1 MNNIKKI
8 YNEFPHRFWMVVLVT
23 FIDRV
28 GGTMLFPF
36 FALYI
41 TGKFN
46 VGMTEAGI
54 ILGLYATSGMV
65 GGMVGG
71 ALTDRFGRRVL
82 IIFGLVFSAI
92 STLAIGLTNDFA
104 ILFPLAV
111 AAGLLSDIGGPAR
124 TSMIGDLLPEEQ
136 RQEGFGIMRVVV
148 NMAWIIGP
156 TVGGVIANSSYLTL
170 FVMDAAVSCLVAV
183 LFYWLVPETQPE
195 MSAEQRSE
203 GIWRTFKGYGIVV
216 HDKGFIAFLAAGIL
230 MGTVYSQM
238 YNSLSVY
245 LRDVHAISPQGYGF
259 LMTTSAITVILLQ
272 FRTTRIIKHRPPF
285 VMMALGTLFYMIG
298 FSMFGLVSYY
308 WLFALA
314 IVVIT
319 FGEMIVMPIS
329 AALAINFAP
338 VEMRGRYMAVF
349 DLIFWLPAAIGP
361 GAAGLVLD
369 NLNPNLLW
377 TIGGVMCAAAAL
389 CFYYLHLRLGKQTRF
404 APAPVEV
411 ERAAA

>member
-1 MNNIKKI
+1 M
-8 YNEFPHRFWMVVLVT
+8 LVT

-36 FALYI
+36 FALYF
-41 TGKFN
+41 TEKFN
-46 VGMTEAGI
+46 VGMTEAGV
-54 ILGLYATSGMV
+54 ILGLYAVSGMV
-65 GGMVGG
+65 GGMIGG
-71 ALTDRFGRRVL
+71 ALTDRFGRRAL
-82 IIFGLVFSAI
+82 IIFGLVFSAA

-104 ILFPLAV
+104 MLFPLAV
-111 AAGLLSDIGGPAR
+111 VAGLLSDIGGPAR
-124 TSMIGDLLPEEQ
+124 TAMIGDLLPEEQ

-170 FVMDAAVSCLVAV
+170 FVLDAVASCLVAV
-183 LFYWLVPETQPE
+183 LFYWLVPETQPK
-195 MSAEQRSE
+195 MSAEQRAE
-203 GIWRTFKGYGIVV
+203 GIWKTFKGYTIVV
-216 HDKGFIAFLAAGIL
+216 HDKGFIAFLIAGIL

-245 LRDVHAISPQGYGF
+245 LRDVHDISPQGYGF
-259 LMTTSAITVILLQ
+259 LMTTSAITVIILQ
-272 FRTTRIIKHRPPF
+272 FRTTRIIKYRPPF
-285 VMMALGTLFYMIG
+285 VMMALGTLFYMVG

-314 IVVIT
+314 IVIIT

-329 AALAINFAP
+329 STLAINFAP

-349 DLIFWLPAAIGP
+349 DLIWWLPAAIGP

-377 TIGGVMCAAAAL
+377 AIGGAMCAASAL
-389 CFYYLHLRLGKQTRF
+389 GFYYLHLRLGKQKRF
-404 APAPVEV
+404 APAPLEV
-411 ERAAA
+411 EPALV

>member
-1 MNNIKKI
+1 LNNIKKT

-23 FIDRV
+23 FVDRV

-36 FALYI
+36 FALYF
-41 TGKFN
+41 TEKFN

-54 ILGLYATSGMV
+54 ILGLYATAGMV
-65 GGMVGG
+65 GSMIGG

-92 STLAIGLTNDFA
+92 SSLAIGLTENFV
-104 ILFPLAV
+104 LLYPLAV
-111 AAGLLSDIGGPAR
+111 VAGLLSDIGSPAR
-124 TSMIGDLLPEEQ
+124 TAMIGDLLPEEQ
-136 RQEGFGIMRVVV
+136 RQEGFGILRVVA

-156 TVGGVIANSSYLTL
+156 TVGGIIANSSYLTL
-170 FVMDAAVSCLVAV
+170 FIIDAVASCLVAV
-183 LFYWLVPETQPE
+183 LFYRLVPETQPE
-195 MSAEQRSE
+195 MSVEQRSQ
-203 GIWRTFKGYGIVV
+203 GVWKTFKGYSIVLR
-216 HDKGFIAFLAAGIL
+216 DKGFIAFLAAGIL
-230 MGTVYSQM
+230 MGVVYSQM

-245 LRDVHAISPQGYGF
+245 LRDVHAIKTQGYGF

-272 FRTTRIIKHRPPF
+272 FRATRIIKYRPPF
-285 VMMALGTLFYMIG
+285 VMMALGTLFYMVG

-314 IVVIT
+314 IVIIT

-329 AALAINFAP
+329 SALAINFAP
-338 VEMRGRYMAVF
+338 LEMRGRYTAVF
-349 DLIFWLPAAIGP
+349 DLIWWLPAAIGP

-377 TIGGVMCAAAAL
+377 YIGGAMCAAAAL
-389 CFYYLHLRLGKQTRF
+389 GFYYLHLRLGMQKRF
-404 APAPVEV
+404 VPAPAETELAPV
-411 ERAAA
+411 